1 MFSEREIHARTEILL
16 ENYYKT
22 INIEAQ
28 TVVEMV
34 KRDYT
39 PAVMAYQKTL
49 CDIIQSK
56 QVVGIDIGVEK
67 EIAVRICAL
76 TTSMT
81 KKTNELCA
89 LLEKARTITG
99 VQQIARFYHDEI
111 FAKMNEIREDVDE
124 LETMVA
130 SEYWPVPN
138 YGEILFS
145 VK

>member
-56 QVVGIDIGVEK
+56 QAVGIDIGVEK

-111 FAKMNEIREDVDE
+111 FAKMNEIREYVDE